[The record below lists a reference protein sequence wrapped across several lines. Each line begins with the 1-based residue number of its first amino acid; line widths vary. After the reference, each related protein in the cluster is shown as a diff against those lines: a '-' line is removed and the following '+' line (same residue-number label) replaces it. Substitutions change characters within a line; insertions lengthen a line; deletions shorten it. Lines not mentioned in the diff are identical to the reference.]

1 MDIVLTLLEQW
12 GLYLLAGVIIVYFT
26 WHVIAFLRAQPV
38 TFRNDPILTTTT
50 FGWGGIWLVGNGI
63 GNALFIFGEV
73 AIVDEIVG
81 YRTGT
86 VTLPSIPGSEALIFL
101 LGLMPSL
108 YQFRYQADPGY
119 IDTLSV
125 ARRSVAMGMTIADG
139 VCCALGWYWWLLPPT
154 FANGQFDFPYDQSLI
169 TGVFAWSIFSS
180 YLAQYMAH
188 MQLYDLLGLEPPT
201 IPNPLTA
208 FWHAIVAQFTG
219 AEINASPQQ
228 DSSHPA
234 RVVPAKTA
242 RSSHK
247 PATRLHR
254 HPQQYEANDDA
265 SLGMTTSQ
273 EWEPQP

>member
-12 GLYLLAGVIIVYFT
+12 GLYLLAGVIAVYFA
-26 WHVIAFLRAQPV
+26 WHVLAFLRAQPV
-38 TFRNDPILTTTT
+38 TFRHDPILTTTT

-63 GNALFIFGEV
+63 GNALFLFGVV
-73 AIVDEIVG
+73 ALIDEIVS
-81 YRTGT
+81 YHTGQ
-86 VTLPSIPGSEALIFL
+86 VTLPSIPGSEALVFL

-119 IDTLSV
+119 LDTLTV
-125 ARRSVAMGMTIADG
+125 ARRSVAVGMTIADG

-169 TGVFAWSIFSS
+169 AGVFAWSIFAS

-208 FWHAIVAQFTG
+208 LRNAIVAAFRG
-219 AEINASPQQ
+219 AEINAHAPQE
-228 DSSHPA
+228 SARPA
-234 RVVPAKTA
+234 HGIPTKTA
-242 RSSHK
+242 RPGRK
-247 PATRLHR
+247 LAT
-254 HPQQYEANDDA
+254 PPQYEASDDA
-265 SLGMTTSQ
+265 SLGMTAQ